1 MIKPRFL
8 KNNDIIEIILIDE
21 AHSNEEL
28 FGIIIS
34 FYEQDSL
41 VKRTLPV
48 KQLFN
53 LLVTYE

>member
-41 VKRTLPV
+41 VKRSLPV

>member
-1 MIKPRFL
+1 MTKPRFL

>member
-28 FGIIIS
+28 FAIIIS